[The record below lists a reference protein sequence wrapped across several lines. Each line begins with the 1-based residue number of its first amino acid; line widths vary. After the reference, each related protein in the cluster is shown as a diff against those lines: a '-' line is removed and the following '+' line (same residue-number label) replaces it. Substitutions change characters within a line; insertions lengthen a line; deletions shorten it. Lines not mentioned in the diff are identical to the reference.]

1 MMNKELAFSSAW
13 ELRGLI
19 AARQVSPLELT
30 ELFLRRIEELNPKLN
45 AYLTVTAEEAMA
57 SARVAEQAVAKGDP
71 LGPLHGIP
79 VSLKDLDLTKGIRTT
94 LGSLLFKDTVP
105 DQDSI
110 SVERTRQSGA
120 IILGKTNTPEF
131 GLSGTTENRLGDAC
145 RNPWNTERTAGGS
158 SGGAGAAIAAS
169 LCVMGSGS
177 DAGGSIRIPSSF
189 CGIYGIKPTLGRVP
203 RFGGLGQPAPNQFSQ
218 AGPMSRTVRD
228 SALLLQVMAGPDPRD
243 PDCIREKPADY
254 LAALDQGVR
263 GLRMAWSLDLGYA
276 AVDPQVAEATSKAAQ
291 VFEELGCSLEEAGLA
306 LEDLKD
312 HWVTMYSA
320 NSYISYGHLF
330 EQDPGSLTDYARKTY
345 EDAKTLTAADYARA
359 LVGIGRVQAQ
369 LNQLLERYDILLTP
383 TMPVPA
389 FPIGQRPQ
397 TIGGKSVDPWWGFTP
412 FMSPINIAGLPAAS
426 VPCGFSAEGMPLGLH
441 IVGRRGDEATVLRA
455 SAAFEEA
462 RPWIDKRPP
471 VS

>member
-1 MMNKELAFSSAW
+1 MVDKELAFSSAW

-19 AARQVSPLELT
+19 AAGQVSPVELT
-30 ELFLRRIEELNPKLN
+30 ELFLSRIEELNPKLN

-57 SARVAEQAVAKGDP
+57 SARVAEQAVVRGDT

-79 VSLKDLDLTKGIRTT
+79 VSLKDLDLTRGIRTT

-105 DQDSI
+105 DRDSI

-145 RNPWNTERTAGGS
+145 RNPWNPERTAGGS
-158 SGGAGAAIAAS
+158 SGGAGAAVAAG
-169 LCVMGSGS
+169 LCVLGSGS

-189 CGIYGIKPTLGRVP
+189 CGIYGIKPTLGRVA
-203 RFGGLGQPAPNQFSQ
+203 RSGGLGQPAPNQFAQS
-218 AGPMSRTVRD
+218 GPMSRTVRD

-243 PDCIREKPADY
+243 PNCIREKPADY

-276 AVDPQVAEATSKAAQ
+276 AVDPQVAEATAKAAR
-291 VFEELGCSLEEAGLA
+291 VFEELGCSLEEAGLT
-306 LEDLKD
+306 LEDPKE
-312 HWVTMYSA
+312 HWETIFST
-320 NSYISYGHLF
+320 NSNLSYGHLF
-330 EQDPGSLTDYARKTY
+330 EQDPDSLTDYARKTY
-345 EDAKTLTAADYARA
+345 EHARTLTAADYARA
-359 LVGIGRVQAQ
+359 LVGVGRVQAQ

-397 TIGGKSVDPWWGFTP
+397 TIGGKPVDPQWGFTP
-412 FMSPINIAGLPAAS
+412 FMSPINMAGLPAAS
-426 VPCGFSAEGMPLGLH
+426 VPCGFSADGMPLGLH
-441 IVGRRGDEATVLRA
+441 IVGRWGEEATVLRA

-462 RPWIDKRPP
+462 RPWLDKRPP

>member
-1 MMNKELAFSSAW
+1 MADKELVFSSAW
-13 ELRGLI
+13 ELRRLI
-19 AARQVSPLELT
+19 AAKQVSPVELT
-30 ELFLRRIEELNPKLN
+30 ELFLSRIKELNPKLN
-45 AYLTVTAEEAMA
+45 AYLTVTSEEAMA
-57 SARVAEQAVAKGDP
+57 SARAAEQAVVKGDS

-94 LGSLLFKDTVP
+94 LGSLFFKDTVP

-120 IILGKTNTPEF
+120 TLLGKTNTPEF

-145 RNPWNTERTAGGS
+145 RNPWNPERTAGGS
-158 SGGAGAAIAAS
+158 SVGAGAAIAAS

-189 CGIYGIKPTLGRVP
+189 CGIYGIKPTLGRVA

-228 SALLLQVMAGPDPRD
+228 SALLLQAMAGPDSRD
-243 PDCIREKPADY
+243 PSCIRENPADY

-276 AVDPQVAEATSKAAQ
+276 AVDPQVAEATSKAAK
-291 VFEELGCSLEEAGLA
+291 VFEELGCSLEGAGLT
-306 LEDLKD
+306 LEDPQEP
-312 HWVTMYSA
+312 WVTIFSA
-320 NSYISYGHLF
+320 NSYATYGHLF
-330 EQDPGSLTDYARKTY
+330 EQDPDSLTDYARKTY
-345 EDAKTLTAADYARA
+345 EHASTRTAADYARA

-369 LNQLLERYDILLTP
+369 LNQLMERYDILLTP
-383 TMPVPA
+383 TMPVSA

-426 VPCGFSAEGMPLGLH
+426 VPCGFSADGMPLGLH
-441 IVGRRGDEATVLRA
+441 IVGRWGDEATVLRA